1 MSAFVPDWAYVD
13 IVCVLL
19 PTKTTTHKF
28 KSRILD
34 SNMKYVVCIGWSVK
48 AKKTHFKENEIDMNI
63 HTEFHQ
69 PLAGLT
75 ESWQENVGKNME
87 GSKFYMENTQRK

>member
-1 MSAFVPDWAYVD
+1 
-13 IVCVLL
+13 
-19 PTKTTTHKF
+19 
-28 KSRILD
+28 
-34 SNMKYVVCIGWSVK
+34 
-48 AKKTHFKENEIDMNI
+48 MNI